1 MKYFKPFIPF
11 IACWILLFN
20 SNNFQSVALINGI
33 GQLVLFLFVVCIPIW
48 KTGRM
53 SYVDIGWPW
62 GVALIGLI
70 TYCQIN
76 TITLSKTLVI
86 TAYILIGSR
95 MGLGALKMWSMGL
108 LKKEFP
114 RYEYQKIR
122 WEKSNKTNTGLAMQV
137 EALSQGLANASF
149 LAIPIFLIS
158 VSPSTQLSPLE
169 IIGFTIFI
177 LSIVLETVAD
187 YQKLKFLKEMKHQ
200 NKQNMVCDIGL
211 WKYTRHPNY
220 FAEWMVW
227 NGLIIASISS
237 FISLFDS
244 EALWLWIMIGVAL
257 LYTSRIM
264 YITLVYLT
272 GAVPSEYYSAQKRP
286 NYKKYQQSTKN
297 TKQDIKLASLPCGI
311 LF

>member
-20 SNNFQSVALINGI
+20 SNNFQSIALINGI
-33 GQLVLFLFVVCIPIW
+33 GQLVLFVFVVCIPIW

-70 TYCQIN
+70 AYCQIN

-187 YQKLKFLKEMKHQ
+187 YQKLKFLKEMKRQ
-200 NKQNMVCDIGL
+200 NKKNMVCDIGL

-227 NGLIIASISS
+227 NGLIIASIPSY
-237 FISLFDS
+237 FALFDS
-244 EALWLWIMIGVAL
+244 EVFWLWTLIGVAL

-286 NYKKYQQSTKN
+286 AYKAYQQSTNIFFPRFK
-297 TKQDIKLASLPCGI
+297 K
-311 LF
+311 

>member
-20 SNNFQSVALINGI
+20 SNNFQSIALINGI

-62 GVALIGLI
+62 GVALIGRI
-70 TYCQIN
+70 AVGQIN
-76 TITLSKTLVI
+76 TMTLSKTLVI

-122 WEKSNKTNTGLAMQV
+122 WEKSNKSNTGLAMQV

-227 NGLIIASISS
+227 NGLIIASIPS

-286 NYKKYQQSTKN
+286 AYKAYQQSTNIFFPGPK
-297 TKQDIKLASLPCGI
+297 KI
-311 LF
+311 

>member
-11 IACWILLFN
+11 IACWILLFS
-20 SNNFQSVALINGI
+20 SNNFQSIALINGI
-33 GQLVLFLFVVCIPIW
+33 SQLVLFLFVVCIPIW

-76 TITLSKTLVI
+76 TITLSQTLVI

-122 WEKSNKTNTGLAMQV
+122 WKKSNKTNISLAMQV

-158 VSPSTQLSPLE
+158 VSPSTQISTLE
-169 IIGFTIFI
+169 IIGFIIFV
-177 LSIVLETVAD
+177 LSIVFETVAD
-187 YQKLKFLKEMKHQ
+187 YQKLKFLKEMKRQ
-200 NKQNMVCDIGL
+200 NKQNMVCDVGL

-227 NGLIIASISS
+227 NGLIIASIPS

-286 NYKKYQQSTKN
+286 NYKKYQQSTNIFFPGPK
-297 TKQDIKLASLPCGI
+297 KI
-311 LF
+311 

>member
-33 GQLVLFLFVVCIPIW
+33 GQLMLFLFVVCIPIW

-53 SYVDIGWPW
+53 SFVDIGWPW

-76 TITLSKTLVI
+76 AMTLSKTLVI

-122 WEKSNKTNTGLAMQV
+122 WEKSNKSNTGLAMQV

-227 NGLIIASISS
+227 NGLIIASIPS

-286 NYKKYQQSTKN
+286 NYKKYQQSTNIFFPGPK
-297 TKQDIKLASLPCGI
+297 KI
-311 LF
+311 

>member
-20 SNNFQSVALINGI
+20 SNNFQSIALINGI
-33 GQLVLFLFVVCIPIW
+33 SQLVLFLFVVCIPIW

-76 TITLSKTLVI
+76 TITLSKTLAI

-108 LKKEFP
+108 LKKEFS

-158 VSPSTQLSPLE
+158 VSPSTQLSSLE
-169 IIGFTIFI
+169 IIGFTIFMFS
-177 LSIVLETVAD
+177 LVFETIAD
-187 YQKLKFLKEMKHQ
+187 YQKLKFLKEMKRQ
-200 NKQNMVCDIGL
+200 NKKNMVCDIGL

-227 NGLIIASISS
+227 NGLIIASIPSY
-237 FISLFDS
+237 ISLFDS
-244 EALWLWIMIGVAL
+244 EGLWLWIMIGIAL

-286 NYKKYQQSTKN
+286 EYKSYQKSTNIFFPGFK
-297 TKQDIKLASLPCGI
+297 KIS
-311 LF
+311 

>member
-33 GQLVLFLFVVCIPIW
+33 GQLMLFLFVVCIPIW

-53 SYVDIGWPW
+53 SFVDIGWPW

-76 TITLSKTLVI
+76 AMTLSKTLVI

-122 WEKSNKTNTGLAMQV
+122 WEKSNKSNTGLAMQV

-158 VSPSTQLSPLE
+158 VSPSTQISTLE
-169 IIGFTIFI
+169 IIGFIIFV
-177 LSIVLETVAD
+177 LSIVFETVAD

-227 NGLIIASISS
+227 NALVIASIPS
-237 FISLFDS
+237 
-244 EALWLWIMIGVAL
+244 WLNLYPNMSVLIFVLVGVGL
-257 LYTSRIM
+257 LLTSRIM
-264 YITLVYLT
+264 YVTLVTYT
-272 GAVPSEYYSAQKRP
+272 GAIPSEYYSVQKRP
-286 NYKKYQQSTKN
+286 TYKDYQHTTN
-297 TKQDIKLASLPCGI
+297 MFFPGPTKQN
-311 LF
+311 

>member
-1 MKYFKPFIPF
+1 MNYFKPFVPF
-11 IACWILLFN
+11 ILCWIMLFYSN
-20 SNNFQSVALINGI
+20 SFQSIAIINGI
-33 GQLVLFLFVVCIPIW
+33 AQLILFLFVVCIPIW
-48 KTGRM
+48 RTKRM

-62 GVALIGLI
+62 GVALIGI
-70 TYCQIN
+70 IAYCFSDN
-76 TITLSKTLVI
+76 VTLTKILMVI
-86 TAYILIGSR
+86 AYVLIGSR
-95 MGLGALKMWSMGL
+95 MGLGALRMWSLGL
-108 LKKEFP
+108 LNKEFP

-122 WEKSNKTNTGLAMQV
+122 WKQSGKSNEKLAMQI

-158 VSPSTQLSPLE
+158 VSPFTQLSTLE

-177 LSIVLETVAD
+177 LSIVFETVAD
-187 YQKLKFLKEMKHQ
+187 YQKLKFLKEMKRQ

-227 NGLIIASISS
+227 NGLIIASIPSY
-237 FISLFDS
+237 ISLFDS
-244 EALWLWIMIGVAL
+244 EIFWLWIFLGVAL

-272 GAVPSEYYSAQKRP
+272 GAVPSEYYSVQKRP
-286 NYKKYQQSTKN
+286 AYKAYQQSTNIFFPGFKR
-297 TKQDIKLASLPCGI
+297 
-311 LF
+311 

>member
-70 TYCQIN
+70 SYCQIN

-122 WEKSNKTNTGLAMQV
+122 WKKSNKTNISLAMQV

-158 VSPSTQLSPLE
+158 VSPSTQLSALE

-177 LSIVLETVAD
+177 LSIVFETIAD
-187 YQKLKFLKEMKHQ
+187 YQKLKFLKEMKRQ
-200 NKQNMVCDIGL
+200 NKKNMVCDIGL

-227 NGLIIASISS
+227 NGLIIASIPSY
-237 FISLFDS
+237 ISLFDS

-272 GAVPSEYYSAQKRP
+272 GAVPSEYYSVQKRP
-286 NYKKYQQSTKN
+286 AYKAYQQSTNIFFPGPK
-297 TKQDIKLASLPCGI
+297 KV
-311 LF
+311 

>member
-11 IACWILLFN
+11 IACWILLF
-20 SNNFQSVALINGI
+20 SSSNFQSIALINGI
-33 GQLVLFLFVVCIPIW
+33 AQLVLFLFVVCIPIW

-108 LKKEFP
+108 LKKEFS

-158 VSPSTQLSPLE
+158 VSPLSKLSTLE
-169 IIGFTIFI
+169 IVGFTIVI
-177 LSIVLETVAD
+177 LSLVFETIAD
-187 YQKLKFLKEMKHQ
+187 YQKLKFLKEMKRQ
-200 NKQNMVCDIGL
+200 NKQNMVCDVGL

-227 NGLIIASISS
+227 NGLIITSIPSY
-237 FISLFDS
+237 ISLFDL

-286 NYKKYQQSTKN
+286 EYKSYQKSTNIFFPGFK
-297 TKQDIKLASLPCGI
+297 KIS
-311 LF
+311 

>member
-20 SNNFQSVALINGI
+20 SNNFQSFALINSI

-122 WEKSNKTNTGLAMQV
+122 WEKSNKTNIGLAMQV

-149 LAIPIFLIS
+149 LAIPIFLMS
-158 VSPSTQLSPLE
+158 VSPSTQLSTLE
-169 IIGFTIFI
+169 IIGFTIFV
-177 LSIVLETVAD
+177 LSIVFETVAD
-187 YQKLKFLKEMKHQ
+187 YQKLKFLRKMKRQ
-200 NKQNMVCDIGL
+200 NKKNMVCDIGL

-227 NGLIIASISS
+227 NGLIIASIPS
-237 FISLFDS
+237 FIALFES
-244 EALWLWIMIGVAL
+244 EVLWIWILIGIAL

-272 GAVPSEYYSAQKRP
+272 GAVPSEYFSAQKRP
-286 NYKKYQQSTKN
+286 SYKAYQQSTN
-297 TKQDIKLASLPCGI
+297 IFFPGPIKK
-311 LF
+311 

>member
-20 SNNFQSVALINGI
+20 SNNFQSIALINGI
-33 GQLVLFLFVVCIPIW
+33 SQLVLFLFVVCIPIW

-122 WEKSNKTNTGLAMQV
+122 WEKSNKSNTGLAMQV

-158 VSPSTQLSPLE
+158 VSPLSKLSTLE
-169 IIGFTIFI
+169 IVGFTIFVV
-177 LSIVLETVAD
+177 SIVFETVAD
-187 YQKLKFLKEMKHQ
+187 YQKLKFLKEMKRQ
-200 NKQNMVCDIGL
+200 NKQNMVCDVGL

-227 NGLIIASISS
+227 TGLIITSIPSY
-237 FISLFDS
+237 ISLFDL
-244 EALWLWIMIGVAL
+244 EALWLWFMIGVAL

-286 NYKKYQQSTKN
+286 AYKAYQQSTNIFFPGFK
-297 TKQDIKLASLPCGI
+297 K
-311 LF
+311 

>member
-20 SNNFQSVALINGI
+20 SNNFQSVALINGV

-122 WEKSNKTNTGLAMQV
+122 WGKSNKTNISLAMQV

-158 VSPSTQLSPLE
+158 VSPSTQLSALE

-177 LSIVLETVAD
+177 LSIVFETVAD
-187 YQKLKFLKEMKHQ
+187 YQKLKFLKEMKRQ
-200 NKQNMVCDIGL
+200 NKKNMVCDIGL

-227 NGLIIASISS
+227 NGLIIASIPSY
-237 FISLFDS
+237 ISLFAL
-244 EALWLWIMIGVAL
+244 EALWLWILIGVAL

-264 YITLVYLT
+264 YVTLVYLT
-272 GAVPSEYYSAQKRP
+272 GAIPSEYYSAQKRP
-286 NYKKYQQSTKN
+286 AYKAYQQSTNIFFPGPK
-297 TKQDIKLASLPCGI
+297 KV
-311 LF
+311 

>member
-1 MKYFKPFIPF
+1 MNYFKPFVPF
-11 IACWILLFN
+11 ILCWILLFFSN
-20 SNNFQSVALINGI
+20 SFQIIAIINGI
-33 GQLVLFLFVVCIPIW
+33 AQLILFLFVVCIPIW
-48 KTGRM
+48 ITKRM

-62 GVALIGLI
+62 GVALIGI
-70 TYCQIN
+70 IAYCLSN
-76 TITLSKTLVI
+76 NITLTQSLI
-86 TAYILIGSR
+86 MIAYVLIGSR
-95 MGLGALKMWSMGL
+95 MGLGALKMWSLGL
-108 LKKEFP
+108 LNKEFP

-122 WEKSNKTNTGLAMQV
+122 WKKSGKSNEQLAMQI

-158 VSPSTQLSPLE
+158 VSPFTQLSTLE

-177 LSIVLETVAD
+177 LSIVFETVAD
-187 YQKLKFLKEMKHQ
+187 YQKLKFLKEMKRQ

-227 NGLIIASISS
+227 NGLIIASIPSY
-237 FISLFDS
+237 ISLFDS
-244 EALWLWIMIGVAL
+244 EIFWLWILLGVAL

-272 GAVPSEYYSAQKRP
+272 GAVPSEYYSVQKRP
-286 NYKKYQQSTKN
+286 AYKAYQQSTNIFFPGFKR
-297 TKQDIKLASLPCGI
+297 
-311 LF
+311 

>member
-1 MKYFKPFIPF
+1 MNYFKPFVPF
-11 IACWILLFN
+11 ILCWILLFFSN
-20 SNNFQSVALINGI
+20 SFQTIAIINGI
-33 GQLVLFLFVVCIPIW
+33 AQLILFLFVVCIPIW
-48 KTGRM
+48 ITKRM

-62 GVALIGLI
+62 GVALIGI
-70 TYCQIN
+70 IAYC
-76 TITLSKTLVI
+76 LSKNVTLTKTFMVI
-86 TAYILIGSR
+86 AYVLIGSR
-95 MGLGALKMWSMGL
+95 MGLGALKMWSLGL
-108 LKKEFP
+108 LNKEFP

-122 WEKSNKTNTGLAMQV
+122 WKKSGKSNEQLAMQI

-158 VSPSTQLSPLE
+158 VSPFTQLSTLE

-177 LSIVLETVAD
+177 LSIVFETVAD
-187 YQKLKFLKEMKHQ
+187 YQKLKFLKEMKRQ

-227 NGLIIASISS
+227 NGLIIASIPSY
-237 FISLFDS
+237 ISLFDS
-244 EALWLWIMIGVAL
+244 EIFWLWILLGVAL

-272 GAVPSEYYSAQKRP
+272 GAVPSEYYSVQKRP
-286 NYKKYQQSTKN
+286 AYKAYQQSTNIFFPGFKR
-297 TKQDIKLASLPCGI
+297 
-311 LF
+311 

>member
-20 SNNFQSVALINGI
+20 SSNFQSIALINGI
-33 GQLVLFLFVVCIPIW
+33 AQLVLFLFVVCIPIW
-48 KTGRM
+48 RTGRM

-62 GVALIGLI
+62 GVSLIGLI
-70 TYCQIN
+70 TYCLN
-76 TITLSKTLVI
+76 DTTTLSKILII

-122 WEKSNKTNTGLAMQV
+122 WEKSNKTNIGLAMQV

-169 IIGFTIFI
+169 IIGFIIFVF
-177 LSIVLETVAD
+177 SIVFETVAD
-187 YQKLKFLKEMKHQ
+187 YQKLKFLKEMKSQ
-200 NKQNMVCDIGL
+200 NKKNMVCDIGL

-227 NGLIIASISS
+227 NGLIIASIPSY
-237 FISLFDS
+237 FALFNA
-244 EALWLWIMIGVAL
+244 EAYWIWILIGIAL

-264 YITLVYLT
+264 YLTLVYLT
-272 GAVPSEYYSAQKRP
+272 GAIPSEYFSAQKRP
-286 NYKKYQQSTKN
+286 SYKAYQQSTN
-297 TKQDIKLASLPCGI
+297 IFFPGPIKK
-311 LF
+311 

>member
-1 MKYFKPFIPF
+1 MPF
-11 IACWILLFN
+11 IACWILLFS

-33 GQLVLFLFVVCIPIW
+33 GQFVLFLFVVCIPIW

-76 TITLSKTLVI
+76 TITLSKTLII

-122 WEKSNKTNTGLAMQV
+122 WEKSHKTNTGLTMQV

-158 VSPSTQLSPLE
+158 VSPSTQLSALE

-177 LSIVLETVAD
+177 LSIVFETVAD
-187 YQKLKFLKEMKHQ
+187 YQKLKFLKEMKRQ
-200 NKQNMVCDIGL
+200 NKKNMVCDIGL

-227 NGLIIASISS
+227 NGLIIASIPSY
-237 FISLFDS
+237 ISLFDS

-286 NYKKYQQSTKN
+286 AYKAYQQSTNIFFPGPK
-297 TKQDIKLASLPCGI
+297 KV
-311 LF
+311 

>member
-20 SNNFQSVALINGI
+20 SNNFQSIALINGI
-33 GQLVLFLFVVCIPIW
+33 SQLVLFLFVVCIPIW

-76 TITLSKTLVI
+76 TITLSQTLVI

-122 WEKSNKTNTGLAMQV
+122 WKKSNKTNISLAMQV

-158 VSPSTQLSPLE
+158 VSPSTQLSALE
-169 IIGFTIFI
+169 IIGFTIFM
-177 LSIVLETVAD
+177 LSIVFETIAD
-187 YQKLKFLKEMKHQ
+187 YQKLKFLKEMKRQ
-200 NKQNMVCDIGL
+200 NKKNMVCDIGL

-227 NGLIIASISS
+227 NGLIIASIPSY
-237 FISLFDS
+237 ISLFDS
-244 EALWLWIMIGVAL
+244 EGLWLWIMIGIAL

-286 NYKKYQQSTKN
+286 EYKSYQKSTNIFFPGFK
-297 TKQDIKLASLPCGI
+297 KIS
-311 LF
+311 

>member
-11 IACWILLFN
+11 IACWILLFS
-20 SNNFQSVALINGI
+20 SNNFQSIALINGI
-33 GQLVLFLFVVCIPIW
+33 AQLVLFLFVVCIPIW
-48 KTGRM
+48 RTGRM

-122 WEKSNKTNTGLAMQV
+122 WEKSNKTNIGLAMQV

-158 VSPSTQLSPLE
+158 VSHSTQISTLE
-169 IIGFTIFI
+169 IIGYTIFV
-177 LSIVLETVAD
+177 LSLVFETVAD
-187 YQKLKFLKEMKHQ
+187 YQKLKFLKEMKRQ
-200 NKQNMVCDIGL
+200 NKQNMVCDVGL

-227 NGLIIASISS
+227 NGLIIASIPSY
-237 FISLFDS
+237 ISLFDS

-286 NYKKYQQSTKN
+286 AYKAYQQSTNIFFPGFK
-297 TKQDIKLASLPCGI
+297 K
-311 LF
+311 

>member
-33 GQLVLFLFVVCIPIW
+33 GQLALFLFVVCIPIW

-122 WEKSNKTNTGLAMQV
+122 WEKSNKSNTGLAMQV

-187 YQKLKFLKEMKHQ
+187 YQKLKFLKEMKRQ
-200 NKQNMVCDIGL
+200 NKQNMVCDVGL

-227 NGLIIASISS
+227 NGLIIASIPS

-286 NYKKYQQSTKN
+286 AYKAYQQSTNIFFPGPK
-297 TKQDIKLASLPCGI
+297 KI
-311 LF
+311 

>member
-11 IACWILLFN
+11 IACWILLFS
-20 SNNFQSVALINGI
+20 SNNFQSIVLINGI
-33 GQLVLFLFVVCIPIW
+33 AQLVLFLFVVCIPIW

-76 TITLSKTLVI
+76 TMTLSKTLVI

-122 WEKSNKTNTGLAMQV
+122 WEKSNKTNISLAMQV

-158 VSPSTQLSPLE
+158 ASPLTQLSTIE

-187 YQKLKFLKEMKHQ
+187 YQKLSFLREMKSQ

-227 NGLIIASISS
+227 NGLIIASIPS
-237 FISLFDS
+237 FLALFES
-244 EALWLWIMIGVAL
+244 ELLWIWALIGIAL

-272 GAVPSEYYSAQKRP
+272 GAVPSEHYSAQKRP
-286 NYKKYQQSTKN
+286 AYKSYKQSTNIFFPGPK
-297 TKQDIKLASLPCGI
+297 KI
-311 LF
+311 

>member
-20 SNNFQSVALINGI
+20 SNNFQSVALINGV

-76 TITLSKTLVI
+76 TITLSKTLII

-122 WEKSNKTNTGLAMQV
+122 WEKSNKTNISLAMQV

-158 VSPSTQLSPLE
+158 VSPSTQLSALE

-177 LSIVLETVAD
+177 LSIVFETIAD
-187 YQKLKFLKEMKHQ
+187 YQKLKFLKEMKRQ
-200 NKQNMVCDIGL
+200 NKKNMVCDIGL

-220 FAEWMVW
+220 FAECMVW
-227 NGLIIASISS
+227 NGLIIASIPSY
-237 FISLFDS
+237 ISLFDS
-244 EALWLWIMIGVAL
+244 EALWLWILIGVAL

-264 YITLVYLT
+264 YVTLVYLT
-272 GAVPSEYYSAQKRP
+272 GAIPSEYYSAQKRP
-286 NYKKYQQSTKN
+286 AYKAYQQSTNIFFPGPK
-297 TKQDIKLASLPCGI
+297 KV
-311 LF
+311 

>member
-1 MKYFKPFIPF
+1 MKYFKPFISF
-11 IACWILLFN
+11 IACWVLLLT
-20 SNNFQSVALINGI
+20 SKNFQSIALINGI
-33 GQLVLFLFVVCIPIW
+33 AQLVLFLFVVCIPIW

-70 TYCQIN
+70 TYCLN
-76 TITLSKTLVI
+76 DTTTLSKILII

-158 VSPSTQLSPLE
+158 VSPSTQLSALE

-177 LSIVLETVAD
+177 LSIVFETIAD
-187 YQKLKFLKEMKHQ
+187 YQKLKFLKEMKRQ
-200 NKQNMVCDIGL
+200 NKKNMVCDIGL
-211 WKYTRHPNY
+211 WKYT
-220 FAEWMVW
+220 
-227 NGLIIASISS
+227 
-237 FISLFDS
+237 
-244 EALWLWIMIGVAL
+244 
-257 LYTSRIM
+257 
-264 YITLVYLT
+264 
-272 GAVPSEYYSAQKRP
+272 
-286 NYKKYQQSTKN
+286 
-297 TKQDIKLASLPCGI
+297 
-311 LF
+311 

>member
-70 TYCQIN
+70 TYCQMN
-76 TITLSKTLVI
+76 TTTLSKTLII

-122 WEKSNKTNTGLAMQV
+122 WKKSNKTNISLAMQV

-158 VSPSTQLSPLE
+158 VSPLTQLAPLE
-169 IIGFTIFI
+169 IIGFTIFVF
-177 LSIVLETVAD
+177 SIVFETVAD
-187 YQKLKFLKEMKHQ
+187 YQKLKFLKEMKRQ
-200 NKQNMVCDIGL
+200 NKKNMVCDIGL

-227 NGLIIASISS
+227 NGLIIASIPSY
-237 FISLFDS
+237 ISLFDS

-272 GAVPSEYYSAQKRP
+272 GAVPSEYYSVQKRP
-286 NYKKYQQSTKN
+286 AYKAYQQSTNIFFPGPK
-297 TKQDIKLASLPCGI
+297 KSISLSNK
-311 LF
+311 

>member
-11 IACWILLFN
+11 IACWVLLLT
-20 SNNFQSVALINGI
+20 SKNFQSIALINGI

-70 TYCQIN
+70 TYCLN
-76 TITLSKTLVI
+76 DVTTLSKILI
-86 TAYILIGSR
+86 IAAYIIIGSR

-108 LKKEFP
+108 LKKELP

-187 YQKLKFLKEMKHQ
+187 YQKLKFLKEMKLQ
-200 NKQNMVCDIGL
+200 NKQNMVCDVGL

-227 NGLIIASISS
+227 NGLIIASIPS
-237 FISLFDS
+237 FILLFDS
-244 EALWLWIMIGVAL
+244 EALWLWIMIGIAL

-264 YITLVYLT
+264 YITLLYLT

-286 NYKKYQQSTKN
+286 NYKAYQQSTNIFFPGPK
-297 TKQDIKLASLPCGI
+297 KI
-311 LF
+311 

>member
-20 SNNFQSVALINGI
+20 SNNFQSIALINGI
-33 GQLVLFLFVVCIPIW
+33 SQLVLFLFVVCIPIW

-122 WEKSNKTNTGLAMQV
+122 WEKSNKTNISLAMQV

-158 VSPSTQLSPLE
+158 VSPFNQLSTLE

-177 LSIVLETVAD
+177 LSIVFETVAD
-187 YQKLKFLKEMKHQ
+187 YQKLKFLKEMKRQ
-200 NKQNMVCDIGL
+200 NKKNMVCDIGL

-227 NGLIIASISS
+227 NGLIIASIPSY
-237 FISLFDS
+237 ISLFDS
-244 EALWLWIMIGVAL
+244 EGLWLWIMIGIAL

-286 NYKKYQQSTKN
+286 EYKSYQKSTNIFFPGFK
-297 TKQDIKLASLPCGI
+297 KIS
-311 LF
+311 

>member
-33 GQLVLFLFVVCIPIW
+33 GQLVLFLFVVYIPIW

-122 WEKSNKTNTGLAMQV
+122 WEKSNKSNTGLAMQV

-177 LSIVLETVAD
+177 LSIVLETAAD
-187 YQKLKFLKEMKHQ
+187 YQKLKFLKEMKRQ

-227 NGLIIASISS
+227 NGLIIASIPSY
-237 FISLFDS
+237 ISLFDS
-244 EALWLWIMIGVAL
+244 EVFWLWALIGIAL

-272 GAVPSEYYSAQKRP
+272 GAVASEYYSAQKRP
-286 NYKKYQQSTKN
+286 AYKSYQKSTNIFFPGPK
-297 TKQDIKLASLPCGI
+297 K
-311 LF
+311 

>member
-122 WEKSNKTNTGLAMQV
+122 WEKSNKSNTVLAMQV

-177 LSIVLETVAD
+177 LSIVFETVAD
-187 YQKLKFLKEMKHQ
+187 YQKLKFLKEMKRQ
-200 NKQNMVCDIGL
+200 NKKNMVCDIGL

-227 NGLIIASISS
+227 NGLIIASIPSY
-237 FISLFDS
+237 ISLFDS

-272 GAVPSEYYSAQKRP
+272 GAVPSEYYSVQKRP
-286 NYKKYQQSTKN
+286 AYKAYQQSTNIFFPGPK
-297 TKQDIKLASLPCGI
+297 KSISLSNK
-311 LF
+311 

>member
-76 TITLSKTLVI
+76 AMTLSKTLVI

-122 WEKSNKTNTGLAMQV
+122 WEKSNKTNISLAMQV

-158 VSPSTQLSPLE
+158 ASPLTQLSTIE

-187 YQKLKFLKEMKHQ
+187 YQKLSFLREMKRQ

-227 NGLIIASISS
+227 NGLIIASIPS
-237 FISLFDS
+237 FLALFES
-244 EALWLWIMIGVAL
+244 EVLWIWALIGIAL

-272 GAVPSEYYSAQKRP
+272 GAVPSEHYSAQKRP
-286 NYKKYQQSTKN
+286 AYKSYQQSTNIFFPGPK
-297 TKQDIKLASLPCGI
+297 KI
-311 LF
+311 

>member
-11 IACWILLFN
+11 LACWILLFN
-20 SNNFQSVALINGI
+20 SNNFQSFALINGI

-48 KTGRM
+48 RTKRM
-53 SYVDIGWPW
+53 SYVDIGLPW

-76 TITLSKTLVI
+76 TITLSKTLAI

-108 LKKEFP
+108 LKKEFS

-158 VSPSTQLSPLE
+158 VSPSTQLSSLE

-177 LSIVLETVAD
+177 LSIALETVAD
-187 YQKLKFLKEMKHQ
+187 YQKLSFLREMKRQ

-227 NGLIIASISS
+227 NGLIIASIPSY
-237 FISLFDS
+237 ISLFDS

-286 NYKKYQQSTKN
+286 AYKAYQQSTNIFFPGFK
-297 TKQDIKLASLPCGI
+297 KIS
-311 LF
+311 

>member
-20 SNNFQSVALINGI
+20 SNNFQSIALINGI
-33 GQLVLFLFVVCIPIW
+33 SQLVLFLFVVCIPIW

-122 WEKSNKTNTGLAMQV
+122 WEKSNKTNISLAMQV

-158 VSPSTQLSPLE
+158 VSPSTQLSALE
-169 IIGFTIFI
+169 IIGFTIFM
-177 LSIVLETVAD
+177 LSIVFETIAD
-187 YQKLKFLKEMKHQ
+187 YQKLKFLKEMKRQ
-200 NKQNMVCDIGL
+200 NKKNMVCDIGL

-227 NGLIIASISS
+227 NGLIIASIPSY
-237 FISLFDS
+237 ISLFDS

-264 YITLVYLT
+264 YVTLVYLT
-272 GAVPSEYYSAQKRP
+272 GAIPSEYYSAQKRP
-286 NYKKYQQSTKN
+286 AYKAYQQSTNIFFPGPK
-297 TKQDIKLASLPCGI
+297 KYKLSNK
-311 LF
+311 

>member
-20 SNNFQSVALINGI
+20 SNNFQSIALINGI

-76 TITLSKTLVI
+76 AMTLSKTLVI

-95 MGLGALKMWSMGL
+95 MGLGALKMWSTGL

-122 WEKSNKTNTGLAMQV
+122 WKKSNKTNISLAMQV
-137 EALSQGLANASF
+137 EAFSQGLANASF

-158 VSPSTQLSPLE
+158 VSPLTKISTLE
-169 IIGFTIFI
+169 IIGFIIFVF
-177 LSIVLETVAD
+177 SIVFETIAD
-187 YQKLKFLKEMKHQ
+187 YQKLKFLKEMKFQ
-200 NKQNMVCDIGL
+200 NKKNMVCDIGL

-227 NGLIIASISS
+227 NGLIIASIPS
-237 FISLFDS
+237 FLALFES
-244 EALWLWIMIGVAL
+244 EVLWIWTLIGIAL

-272 GAVPSEYYSAQKRP
+272 GAVPSEHYSAQKRP
-286 NYKKYQQSTKN
+286 AYKSYQQSTNIFFPGPK
-297 TKQDIKLASLPCGI
+297 KI
-311 LF
+311 

>member
-1 MKYFKPFIPF
+1 M
-11 IACWILLFN
+11 LFY
-20 SNNFQSVALINGI
+20 SSSFQSIAIINGI
-33 GQLVLFLFVVCIPIW
+33 AQLILFLFVVCIPIW
-48 KTGRM
+48 RTKRM

-62 GVALIGLI
+62 GVALIGI
-70 TYCQIN
+70 IAYCFSEN
-76 TITLSKTLVI
+76 VTLTKILMVI
-86 TAYILIGSR
+86 AYVLIGSR
-95 MGLGALKMWSMGL
+95 MGLGALRMWSLGL
-108 LKKEFP
+108 LNKEFP

-122 WEKSNKTNTGLAMQV
+122 WKKSGKSNEKLAMQI

-158 VSPSTQLSPLE
+158 VSPFTQLSTLE

-177 LSIVLETVAD
+177 FSIVFETVAD
-187 YQKLKFLKEMKHQ
+187 YQKLKFLKEMKRQ

-227 NGLIIASISS
+227 NGLIIASIPSY
-237 FISLFDS
+237 ISLFDS
-244 EALWLWIMIGVAL
+244 EIFWLWILLGVAL

-272 GAVPSEYYSAQKRP
+272 GAVPSEHYSVQKRP
-286 NYKKYQQSTKN
+286 AYKAYQQSTNIFFPGFKR
-297 TKQDIKLASLPCGI
+297 
-311 LF
+311 

>member
-20 SNNFQSVALINGI
+20 SNNFQSIALINGI

-122 WEKSNKTNTGLAMQV
+122 WEKSNKTNICLAMQV

-158 VSPSTQLSPLE
+158 VSPFTQLSTLE

-177 LSIVLETVAD
+177 LSIVFETVAD
-187 YQKLKFLKEMKHQ
+187 YQKLKFLKEMKRQ

-227 NGLIIASISS
+227 NGLIIASIPSY
-237 FISLFDS
+237 ISLFDS
-244 EALWLWIMIGVAL
+244 EALLLWIMIGVAL

-264 YITLVYLT
+264 YVTLVYLT
-272 GAVPSEYYSAQKRP
+272 GAIPSEHYSVQKRP
-286 NYKKYQQSTKN
+286 AYKAYQQSTNIFFPGFKR
-297 TKQDIKLASLPCGI
+297 
-311 LF
+311 